1 MGIIGTL
8 VMLHLPS
15 QEYGVAPFIQVF
27 CSVSWQHFKVF
38 FIQMFIFLSQWLV
51 TTKVYFSVMLR
62 AACWGQQLPRF
73 CFVCPIIQELG
84 SRSSPCLGHAVLM
97 TKYREQERAV
107 GNM

>member
-38 FIQMFIFLSQWLV
+38 FIQMFIFLSVVADDLLV
-51 TTKVYFSVMLR
+51 SV
-62 AACWGQQLPRF
+62 
-73 CFVCPIIQELG
+73 VCDNKGLFLNHVTCCLLG
-84 SRSSPCLGHAVLM
+84 SAAAPLLLCMSYHPGTRL
-97 TKYREQERAV
+97 KEQPLSGTCYSHDQV
-107 GNM
+107 